1 MTLLNRVI
9 LEANVSFDAELPKHV
24 NATGRTVR
32 TCERNERPPLA
43 GRICHARQVH
53 KIHFLFC
60 ALSAF
65 GRADRTV
72 PDQKDGPNDAGAG
85 PRQTFEKSA
94 TVDAV
99 VVRVCFAKV

>member
-1 MTLLNRVI
+1 MFRLLRK
-9 LEANVSFDAELPKHV
+9 LPKHV

-32 TCERNERPPLA
+32 TCERNERRLSRRC
-43 GRICHARQVH
+43 RICHARQVH